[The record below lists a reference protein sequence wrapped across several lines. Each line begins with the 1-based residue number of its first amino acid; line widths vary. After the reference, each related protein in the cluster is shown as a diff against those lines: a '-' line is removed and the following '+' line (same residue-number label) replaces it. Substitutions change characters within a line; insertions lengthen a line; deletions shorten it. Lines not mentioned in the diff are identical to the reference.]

1 MFVDIWQR
9 LCYVPLMGQRQ
20 RHPKR
25 PIEKALQ
32 YAESKGWRIEKADR
46 SGHAWERAFCLRQI
60 AGFAKCQSGLRH
72 EMTKIMPTKSGGA
85 WILVHTVGSN
95 HEIL

>member
-1 MFVDIWQR
+1 MS
-9 LCYVPLMGQRQ
+9 QRQ

-25 PIEKALQ
+25 PIEKAYNMPNQ
-32 YAESKGWRIEKADR
+32 KVGGSKRPAKAVMRGDVHFVQVR
-46 SGHAWERAFCLRQI
+46 I
-60 AGFAKCQSGLRH
+60 AGLAKCQSGLRH